1 VIRDQLASALRDAL
15 VALTVQPLPDA
26 ISLERP
32 ARREHGDWSSNVALA
47 VAKRAGRNPRE
58 LAQQLAAHLE
68 SHRPPHVTAV
78 EIAGPG
84 FVNFRLADTWLHDV
98 LSEVVASGVE
108 RYATPDLGG
117 GRRTNVEFVSA
128 NPTGPLHAGHGRG
141 AVYGDS
147 VARLLSRTN
156 HAVTR
161 EFYLNDRGVQ
171 MARFGESLAARK
183 AGRPVPDGGYNGQY
197 IVDWSADLPE
207 DADPMEWGYARALE
221 DQREV
226 LASIAIHFDVWSS
239 ERALVDSGAVE
250 RTLRALR
257 DRDMVYDLD
266 GAVWLRS
273 TQFGDDKDRVLIKG
287 DGEFTYLLPDVAYHE
302 DKYSRAF
309 EVLLDVWG
317 ADHHGY
323 IPRMRAAL
331 QALGHDP
338 TTFEVAIT
346 QLVKLMRDGDEVKL
360 SKRTGDI
367 IELRDV
373 VDEVGADATRFTYL
387 LQSVDTPQTF
397 DLELAKRQSMDNPV
411 FYVQMAHAKL
421 RGIARVAGERGVVRA
436 ELGAVELTPLVHE
449 RELDVLRALFSL
461 PDIVATACADRAP
474 HRVTAWLREM
484 ASAVHGFHH
493 DCYVMGDGI
502 APELTQAR
510 LWLVEAARIGLA
522 IGLDLVGVTAP
533 ESMEQREAV
542 A

>member
-1 VIRDQLASALRDAL
+1 MIRDQLATALSDAL
-15 VALTVQPLPDA
+15 VALAVEPLPEA

-58 LAQQLAAHLE
+58 LAQQLADHLTAH
-68 SHRPPHVTAV
+68 PPAHVTAV

-98 LSEVVASGVE
+98 LADVVASGVQH
-108 RYATPDLGG
+108 YAAPDLGHG
-117 GRRTNVEFVSA
+117 LRTNVEFVSA

-141 AVYGDS
+141 AVFGDS
-147 VARLLSRTN
+147 VARLLERTN
-156 HAVTR
+156 HQVTR

-171 MARFGESLAARK
+171 MVRFGESLVARR
-183 AGRPVPDGGYNGQY
+183 AGEPVPEGGYNGQY
-197 IVDWSADLPE
+197 IIDWSALMPS
-207 DADPMEWGYARALE
+207 DADPLEWGYARALA

-226 LASIAIHFDVWSS
+226 LARVAIHFDVWSS
-239 ERALVDSGAVE
+239 ERALVASGAVE
-250 RTLRALR
+250 HALQALR

-287 DGEFTYLLPDVAYHE
+287 DGQFTYLLPDVAYHQG
-302 DKYSRAF
+302 KYARDF
-309 EVLLDVWG
+309 ELLLDVWG

-338 TTFEVAIT
+338 ATFDVAVT

-373 VDEVGADATRFTYL
+373 IDEVGADSTRFTYL

-421 RGIARVAGERGVVRA
+421 CGIVRVAGERGVIHGDLA
-436 ELGAVELTPLVHE
+436 STELTRLEHE
-449 RELDVLRALFSL
+449 RELDVLRVLFNL
-461 PDIVATACADRAP
+461 PDIVATACVDRAP
-474 HRVTAWLREM
+474 HRITSWLREM

-493 DCYVMGDGI
+493 DCYVMGDNV

-522 IGLDLVGVTAP
+522 IGLDLVGVSAP

-542 A
+542 G

>member
-1 VIRDQLASALRDAL
+1 MIRDQLATALRDAL
-15 VALTVQPLPDA
+15 VALGVDPLPET

-58 LAQQLAAHLE
+58 LAQQLAAHLSAE
-68 SHRPPHVTAV
+68 APAHVTAV

-98 LSEVVASGVE
+98 LADVVASGIAH
-108 RYATPDLGG
+108 YATPDLGHG
-117 GRRTNVEFVSA
+117 QRTNVEFVSA

-141 AVYGDS
+141 AVFGDS

-156 HAVTR
+156 HQVTR

-171 MARFGESLAARK
+171 MGRFGESLVARK
-183 AGRPVPDGGYNGQY
+183 AGGPVPEGGYNGQY
-197 IVDWSADLPE
+197 IIDWAADLP
-207 DADPMEWGYARALE
+207 DDVDPLEWGYARALA

-226 LASIAIHFDVWSS
+226 LSRIAIHFDVWSS
-239 ERALVDSGAVE
+239 ERALVASGAVE
-250 RTLRALR
+250 RTLQELR

-287 DGEFTYLLPDVAYHE
+287 DGQFTYLLPDVAYHR
-302 DKYSRAF
+302 DKYARDF
-309 EVLLDVWG
+309 ELLLDVWG

-331 QALGHDP
+331 QALGHDAA
-338 TTFEVAIT
+338 TFDVAIT

-373 VDEVGADATRFTYL
+373 IDEVGADSTRFTYL

-421 RGIARVAGERGVVRA
+421 RGIVRVAGDRGVVRL
-436 ELGAVELTPLVHE
+436 ELGSTELSRLEHE
-449 RELDVLRALFSL
+449 RELDVLRALFAL

-493 DCYVMGDGI
+493 DCYVMGDNVP
-502 APELTQAR
+502 PELTQAR

-522 IGLDLVGVTAP
+522 IGLDLVGVSAP

-542 A
+542 G